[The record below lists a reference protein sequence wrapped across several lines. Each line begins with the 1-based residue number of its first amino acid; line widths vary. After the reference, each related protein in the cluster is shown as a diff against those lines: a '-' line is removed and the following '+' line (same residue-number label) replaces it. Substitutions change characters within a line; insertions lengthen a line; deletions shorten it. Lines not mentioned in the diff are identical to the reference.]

1 MSAFLSVLVVRS
13 HRIGPNTRP
22 QTFPDMYM
30 QQLEQGGSVETLE
43 SYAELDSA
51 LTPLNVMYAGM
62 P

>member
-1 MSAFLSVLVVRS
+1 
-13 HRIGPNTRP
+13 
-22 QTFPDMYM
+22 MYM

-62 P
+62 PWERSLTLYIYSNSYEPLTTLF